1 MPFTVQTMA
10 KTSGS
15 KVIFVPM
22 QLQSD
27 VVGQLANHPS
37 ASGSAAIL
45 SNEGNEG
52 GAGGVTRAGLLN
64 SLSQI

>member
-1 MPFTVQTMA
+1 MA

-27 VVGQLANHPS
+27 VVGKLANQ
-37 ASGSAAIL
+37 ASGSDV
-45 SNEGNEG
+45 
-52 GAGGVTRAGLLN
+52 GAMLHSETDESGIGSASRAGILT
-64 SLSQI
+64 SIASV